1 MKVCASCVLPET
13 FPGIRFDAGGVCNHC
28 RSFAGR
34 KEKHDAEKARYRQKF
49 LDVLGQCKKASRR
62 SHDVIMA
69 YSGGKDSSFTLKL
82 LKEQYGL
89 NVLAITFNHGFVS
102 PQALRNIQR
111 VTETLN
117 VDHIM
122 MTPGRET
129 LCRAFTR
136 TLESDVYPLKSL
148 ERASSICTTCMNL
161 VKSFVIKTAVEQG
174 VPVIAYGWSPG
185 QAPMASS
192 VLRLN
197 PSMVKQMQETL
208 VRTLGTIMGDD
219 LAPYLLDQER
229 YDKRASGETLP
240 DGESVMYAVHP
251 LAFIDYREEEIM
263 SEIRMLG
270 WEAPQ
275 DTDANS
281 TNCLLNAF
289 ANRVHLTRHGFH
301 PYAFEIAGLVREGCM
316 SREDGLAKL
325 SAAPDAEVIKSV
337 QKRLGLPENYNFCQ
351 EVDS

>member
-1 MKVCASCVLPET
+1 MKVCATCVLPET
-13 FPGIRFDAGGVCNHC
+13 FPGIRFDAEGVCNHC
-28 RSFAGR
+28 RSFAGA
-34 KEKHDAEKARYRQKF
+34 KETHGAEKARYRRKF
-49 LDVLGQCKKASRR
+49 LDVIEQCRREGRR

-82 LKEQYGL
+82 LREQFGL
-89 NVLAITFNHGFVS
+89 NVLAITFNHGFMS

-122 MTPGRET
+122 MTPGRDT
-129 LCRAFTR
+129 LRRAFTR
-136 TLESDVYPLKSL
+136 TLESDLYPVKSL

-174 VPVIAYGWSPG
+174 VPIIAYGWSPG

-197 PSMVKQMQETL
+197 PSMVGQMQETL
-208 VRTLGTIMGDD
+208 VRTLGAIMEAD
-219 LAPYLLDQER
+219 LAPYLLDQRNGSER
-229 YDKRASGETLP
+229 GSGKARP
-240 DGESVMYAVHP
+240 DGGTALYAVHP
-251 LAFIDYREEEIM
+251 LAFIEYREEEIIN
-263 SEIRMLG
+263 EIRGLG

-275 DTDANS
+275 DTDTNS

-289 ANRVHLTRHGFH
+289 ANKVHLARHGFH

-316 SREDGLAKL
+316 SREEGMAKL
-325 SAAPDAEVIKSV
+325 SAAPDAEVIGSV
-337 QKRLGLPENYNFCQ
+337 RKKLGLPEDYNF
-351 EVDS
+351 